1 MCIFYKI
8 IITKL
13 NILVTKYPLPC
24 VIPGD
29 LWKFRVW
36 EREKFLFLYFGA
48 KDSFEYPELGKLGNF
63 ISATL

>member
-1 MCIFYKI
+1 MCIFYKV

-24 VIPGD
+24 VIPETSGN
-29 LWKFRVW
+29 LEC
-36 EREKFLFLYFGA
+36 ERGSFYSCTLGPD
-48 KDSFEYPELGKLGNF
+48 KDSFEYPELGKTGNL